1 MKLFYKKDYEMVLVE
16 LEIAERRYKKDIGEL
31 QKELEA
37 SKYINNQYAKVIE
50 QDSSIN
56 EKLRQDH
63 KANKKLL
70 KEKCKELADVTEKY
84 NELQKEFEEFKKN
97 KFIVRE
103 VKSGKTPNTLKT
115 KVASPMKSSVRR
127 YMKEEFD

>member
-115 KVASPMKSSVRR
+115 KVAPPMKSSVRR